1 MSLARI
7 CGVCLGKQNTL
18 HGISWHPNGEKCC
31 SNLRLYFSSLH
42 QWSDLRT
49 GLTAFWKLISVCL
62 RTVMVSVFP
71 SADSAPAD
79 LSRIMNG
86 SGSAAPDSSAVCQ
99 PCSSD
104 VSNSSPPLTPLGST
118 SSCPNKQLVCLHA
131 KQIAPKSRYCFFW
144 STFMFISKIRDAAF
158 FRQATLKFLLE
169 LLTPVSSLRN
179 QLLPFFF
186 PSMPEQHCKLH
197 RCWNFPG

>member
-1 MSLARI
+1 MKWLEDWLDSILKAHF
-7 CGVCLGKQNTL
+7 CVSKNSDGLCFPLGRL
-18 HGISWHPNGEKCC
+18 SPSWPLQDYEWERQC
-31 SNLRLYFSSLH
+31 
-42 QWSDLRT
+42 
-49 GLTAFWKLISVCL
+49 
-62 RTVMVSVFP
+62 
-71 SADSAPAD
+71 
-79 LSRIMNG
+79 
-86 SGSAAPDSSAVCQ
+86 SAAPDSLAVCQ

-118 SSCPNKQLVCLHA
+118 CSCPNKQLVCLHA